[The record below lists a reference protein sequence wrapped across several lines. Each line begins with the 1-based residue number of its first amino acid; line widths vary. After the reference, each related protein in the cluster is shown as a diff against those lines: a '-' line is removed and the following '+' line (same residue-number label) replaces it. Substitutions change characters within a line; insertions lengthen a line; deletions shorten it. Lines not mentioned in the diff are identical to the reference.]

1 MHQERRTMPRRKTK
15 VSKKFAL
22 LMAAMPPRGQQQQPF
37 VLLSFS
43 HEMVSLLFHF
53 MMAFS
58 KKEEERKNCSDR
70 SSVSLPAAY
79 EDSRRSSKS
88 LILSQNLQYWIS
100 VAIDENQP

>member
-58 KKEEERKNCSDR
+58 KKEEKNCSDR

-88 LILSQNLQYWIS
+88 LILVTKLAVLDQCGN
-100 VAIDENQP
+100 